1 VVHITPPPCPG
12 GKGEAL
18 TLVHSQ
24 HTAGLYTAI
33 ESPAFCQEVRPWYHM
48 QEVATL
54 AVVDDREVA
63 RQEEL
68 CQKEEEYAEAVK
80 TQHALLLLV

>member
-1 VVHITPPPCPG
+1 
-12 GKGEAL
+12 
-18 TLVHSQ
+18 
-24 HTAGLYTAI
+24 
-33 ESPAFCQEVRPWYHM
+33 M